1 MKQIS
6 FIFRKKRFTVNVARY
21 NETTF
26 VGYMN
31 TSEICGAF
39 CRYRVEC
46 YPQTNTYRLFIGN
59 GTEFLNEGTY
69 NIVTD
74 STIINAFLTAN
85 TFILCR
91 QENAFYKVIKNVGG
105 MKVLV
110 NKYIIEPNQIT
121 LLKVTLDLNSFLS
134 SVKFNDLPNIY
145 KVVSFDEIL
154 SLVAN
159 KELIKA

>member
-6 FIFRKKRFTVNVARY
+6 FIFRKKRFTVNVARN
-21 NETTF
+21 NETMF
-26 VGYMN
+26 VGYIH
-31 TSEICGAF
+31 TSDICGAF
-39 CRYRVEC
+39 CKYRVEC

-59 GTEFLNEGTY
+59 STEFLNEGTY
-69 NIVTD
+69 DIVTENE
-74 STIINAFLTAN
+74 IINAFLAEN

-91 QENAFYKVIKNVGG
+91 QENAFYKVIKHIGG

-121 LLKVTLDLNSFLS
+121 LLKFTLDLNSLLS

-159 KELIKA
+159 KELIEV